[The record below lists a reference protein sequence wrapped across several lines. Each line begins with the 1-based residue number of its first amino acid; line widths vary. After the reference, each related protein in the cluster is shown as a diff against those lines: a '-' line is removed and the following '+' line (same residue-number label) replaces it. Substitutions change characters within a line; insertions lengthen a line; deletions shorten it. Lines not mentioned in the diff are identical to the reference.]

1 MEKPKAEVAQE
12 KPKASVGWVEPSNS
26 LTISGLEDWSCVSC
40 AMSFQS
46 IDVVGNLEGLFFLF
60 SSLASWLLWLL

>member
-12 KPKASVGWVEPSNS
+12 KPKASVGWVQPLNS
-26 LTISGLEDWSCVSC
+26 LGLEDWSCMSC
-40 AMSFQS
+40 TMSFQL
-46 IDVVGNLEGLFFLF
+46 IDDVGKLEGLFLF